1 MPERIPK
8 IPQSDIASWA
18 SLGYR
23 DILKQVLSLYIS
35 SDEIPEADIAEMVD
49 GAYGAF
55 DIDEVGLFN
64 TRTCKYQNRNFITF
78 IRS

>member
-8 IPQSDIASWA
+8 IPQSDIAAWA
-18 SLGYR
+18 SLGYK

-35 SDEIPEADIAEMVD
+35 KDEIPEADIASMID

-55 DIDEVGLFN
+55 DIDEVHSLTIVKLN
-64 TRTCKYQNRNFITF
+64 TVETG
-78 IRS
+78 